1 MFIHMAQHKYGQCSN
16 KEYRMIKTFLTL
28 LRGGA
33 AVAEQTI
40 IDRNVL
46 AILDQQMRDGTQTLH
61 QAKRSL
67 ALAIVQHKQEIDRIA
82 KVNLQIDDIEQ
93 RVRLALEAKHD
104 DLALEGA
111 MAIAELEA
119 ERNASHVA
127 QSLFDKEIARLRNY
141 VKQAETRLTAL
152 DRGRRVA
159 KATQAVSTLR
169 QGRTDA
175 SSPFQA
181 SLSDAEAT
189 LKRFSERAA
198 ETQNAEDEFD
208 KLNSHSHMSVA
219 EKLSSAGFGTRLKT
233 TPEDVL
239 NRLKSQAI

>member
-1 MFIHMAQHKYGQCSN
+1 MAQHKYGQCSN
-16 KEYRMIKTFLTL
+16 KEDDMIKTLITL

-33 AVAEQTI
+33 AVTEQRI
-40 IDRNVL
+40 IDRNAL
-46 AILDQQMRDGTQTLH
+46 IILDQQMRDGTQTLH

-67 ALAIVQHKQEIDRIA
+67 AISIAQHKQEIERIA
-82 KVNLQIDDIEQ
+82 KVNLQILDLEN
-93 RVRLALEAKHD
+93 RVKLALEAKHD

-111 MAIAELEA
+111 TAIAELEA
-119 ERNASHVA
+119 ERNASHAA

-141 VKQAETRLTAL
+141 VNQAETRLMAL

-159 KATQAVSTLR
+159 KATQAVSILR
-169 QGRTDA
+169 QGRIDA

-198 ETQNAEDEFD
+198 KTQNAEDEFD
-208 KLNSHSHMSVA
+208 LLDNHSHMSVA

-233 TPEDVL
+233 TAEDVL